1 MGGLVLSFRVICHSS
16 QAHGTTRALPFS
28 QHPSG
33 ARHSPSFL
41 RRLKSH
47 PIPDLQ
53 ACLSASSSP
62 PSNPNIH
69 PTYWCLVISVLGV
82 AQGSAFFFHFWVKTG
97 ILKLVSCTSSTS
109 EVQGYISPSN
119 FLLKE
124 YFKFLLFTVQSIW
137 IYLSMMW
144 DNDIVFHI
152 NQQLAGNL
160 WKI

>member
-1 MGGLVLSFRVICHSS
+1 MKAEGLRVQGHPQLQKEVWRQAGTQQICLKKKKKFIPEEHETKLICDLPKSLFWPWCKTHPCGYATRPMCGLVLSFRVICHSS

-33 ARHSPSFL
+33 ARHSPNFL

-62 PSNPNIH
+62 PSKPNIH

-82 AQGSAFFFHFWVKTG
+82 AQGSVFFFTF
-97 ILKLVSCTSSTS
+97 
-109 EVQGYISPSN
+109 E
-119 FLLKE
+119 
-124 YFKFLLFTVQSIW
+124 
-137 IYLSMMW
+137 
-144 DNDIVFHI
+144 
-152 NQQLAGNL
+152 
-160 WKI
+160 